1 MGRTSFCTGRG
12 RQRSRPDNT
21 LVLRGPLIS
30 GEESGGCGT
39 DALPAQSPLRTG
51 SEPFHSTNPDSVG
64 SRKGSPWF
72 PLGRNKE
79 RLRSEPPSQRK
90 SLDPSWPVTASRELV
105 CSPVHFQPAPGH
117 SRNPN
122 PTAQGHFSGQRPPL

>member
-1 MGRTSFCTGRG
+1 MGSLVTEEAQIQAEELGKGDVGSEMQKWWCEMGRTSFCTGPG

-21 LVLRGPLIS
+21 LVLGGALIS

-64 SRKGSPWF
+64 SRK
-72 PLGRNKE
+72 RE
-79 RLRSEPPSQRK
+79 
-90 SLDPSWPVTASRELV
+90 SLV
-105 CSPVHFQPAPGH
+105 PAGEK
-117 SRNPN
+117 
-122 PTAQGHFSGQRPPL
+122 QGKIAE